1 MVRHGFLDDL
11 AFIAYQQYRL
21 SQALEPRGSSVSRGS
36 PVEPSIFLDF
46 HLPNAATW
54 LYFSLILS
62 LSIFFQFT
70 RPFSLRNLDLIML
83 FMPVPGFLLLQEAH
97 NLLAAGK
104 LGGGQGKLVL
114 AYGWLLA
121 GAAYWLVRA
130 IVDLSLVRRPPL
142 NPNLTTSG
150 LTCLGLALF
159 VGLTSVAVRRT
170 GDAPQPLQVGR
181 APAPIEQV
189 QDQAAAAVQQAQNGN
204 LHAAAPEEVRFW
216 VERTLAMVCHAA
228 IVMGLVLMGW
238 HHFQDQAV
246 GVAMGTLYLLVPY
259 TAFDVGRQLHHVW
272 PTTFLIW
279 AIYSYRRPIVAGW
292 LLGLATGTALFPA
305 LLLPLWF
312 GFYSRRGASRFGLA
326 FIIAVLL
333 SVGITSL
340 VLWLDGRAGYGLTAV
355 LSLPEW
361 QPWQVPQTESIWT
374 GAHWAYRMPIFVL
387 FVSFVAVVTVWPS
400 PKNLS
405 HLIALS
411 AAILIGIQFWHGDR
425 GGVYVLWYLPLLL
438 LMVFRPNLTLAEP
451 PRPEPGTGLMARLAS
466 VAWRRVWPRPEPP
479 KELAV

>member
-1 MVRHGFLDDL
+1 M
-11 AFIAYQQYRL
+11 
-21 SQALEPRGSSVSRGS
+21 
-36 PVEPSIFLDF
+36 EPSIFLDF

-54 LYFSLILS
+54 FYFSLILS
-62 LSIFFQFT
+62 VAIFFQFT
-70 RPFSLRNLDLIML
+70 RPLTLRNLDLVML

-97 NLLAAGK
+97 SLLGAGK
-104 LGGGQGKLVL
+104 TARGQGELVL
-114 AYGWLLA
+114 GYSWLLA
-121 GAAYWLVRA
+121 GAAYWFIRA
-130 IVDLSLVRRPPL
+130 IVDLTLVRRPPL

-159 VGLTSVAVRRT
+159 VGMTSVAVRRT
-170 GDAPQPLQVGR
+170 AEQPQLPQVGR

-189 QDQAAAAVQQAQNGN
+189 QDHAAAAVQQAQNGN
-204 LHAAAPEEVRFW
+204 DGAASPEEVRFW

-228 IVMGLVLMGW
+228 IVVGLVLIGLR
-238 HHFQDQAV
+238 HFQDRVV
-246 GVAMGTLYLLVPY
+246 GVAMATLYLLVPY

-272 PTTFLIW
+272 PTAFIIW
-279 AIYSYRRPIVAGW
+279 AISSYRHPVVAGW

-305 LLLPLWF
+305 LLFPLWF
-312 GFYSRRGASRFGLA
+312 GFYSRRGASRFGLT
-326 FIIAVLL
+326 FLLAVLL
-333 SVGITSL
+333 SVGVTVL
-340 VLWLDGRAGYGLTAV
+340 VLWLDGRAGYGLAAI

-374 GAHWAYRMPIFVL
+374 GTHWAYRMPIFVI
-387 FVSFVAVVTVWPS
+387 FVGFVAIATVWPS

-425 GGVYVLWYLPLLL
+425 GGLYVLWYLPLLV
-438 LMVFRPNLTLAEP
+438 LMVFRPNLSLAEP
-451 PRPEPGTGLMARLAS
+451 PRLEPGSGFVARLAS
-466 VAWRRVWPRPEPP
+466 VAWRRVRSRPEPP